1 MIIKES
7 HWMEL
12 ALVPFKR
19 VVLRVGVR
27 QPVSIRPGMNQ
38 NAVCPG
44 AAPKI
49 TGNTLILQEPRFSR
63 SA

>member
-1 MIIKES
+1 
-7 HWMEL
+7 MEL
-12 ALVPFKR
+12 VLAPFNR

-27 QPVSIRPGMNQ
+27 QPVSIRPGKNQ
-38 NAVCPG
+38 NAVYPG
-44 AAPKI
+44 AALKI

>member
-1 MIIKES
+1 
-7 HWMEL
+7 MEL
-12 ALVPFKR
+12 VLVPFNR

-27 QPVSIRPGMNQ
+27 QPVSIRPGKNQ

-44 AAPKI
+44 AALKI